1 MHHGLTDALLYLT
14 KQLPTE
20 VAVPHIQIDYS
31 PNLEARLDMAG
42 LCRILRDAAIAT
54 GILPLAGIRVRATA
68 CTHVVIADG
77 NPDHAFLDIS
87 LRLRGGR
94 SDQDK
99 ADATA
104 RIFAAAEA
112 YCAEVLATSSFM
124 LSFEMRDIDP
134 DLSPKTS
141 SIRRYLPGETP

>member
-1 MHHGLTDALLYLT
+1 M
-14 KQLPTE
+14 
-20 VAVPHIQIDYS
+20 PHIQIDYS
-31 PNLEARLDMAG
+31 PNLESQLDVAG
-42 LCRILRDAAIAT
+42 LCRALRDAAAAT
-54 GILPLAGIRVRATA
+54 GLLPLAGIRVRATA

-94 SDQDK
+94 PQAAK
-99 ADATA
+99 EAATA

-112 YCAEVLATSSFM
+112 FCADLLTTSSFM

-134 DLSPKTS
+134 ALSPKTS

>member
-1 MHHGLTDALLYLT
+1 M
-14 KQLPTE
+14 
-20 VAVPHIQIDYS
+20 PHLMIDYS
-31 PNLEARLDMAG
+31 PNLEARLDIAG
-42 LCRILRDAAIAT
+42 MCRVLRDAAAAT

-94 SDQDK
+94 
-99 ADATA
+99 APEARARATEA
-104 RIFAAAEA
+104 IFAAAEA
-112 YCAEVLATSSFM
+112 YCADLLATSSFM

-141 SIRRYLPGETP
+141 SIRRYLPPEHQGGTP